1 MCISDMIEVKNLEEK
16 NIIEIMKKIFRDKK
30 ADVFAE
36 KNGIYTFVFKDDIK
50 EINTEIKI
58 IISTKS
64 TIVELK
70 IQTLNENITKIDL
83 EHYYYSNIR
92 KLISDNII
100 SEKKEKYT
108 IRVYY
113 KILHDKGIKGE
124 YAVNF
129 LGNKIRFKT
138 IFNKTIPGII
148 SEIIIGVDCALEAI
162 GLEHAR
168 SKAIN
173 LTKEFVAYLSLLLNI
188 GFYELHSENTYYI
201 VQNGEKFETELEVK
215 NFFDSELQLIVEN
228 NMNRMWHIK
237 DIEEQQKMFQ
247 SFVSLCDLDSEGCFT
262 GGYIK
267 NNYTECNH
275 NMQKVFTDFKI
286 KKNTNE
292 NNYTENINDSAVYS
306 GELLKIPCQ
315 IRNYYKG
322 IKELSPLKG
331 KYFRNCCRLYNLS
344 LTAGQY
350 EPTLMLAYM
359 VNSVECLAKSEDK
372 NKSFSEFMK
381 KYLGKEYDKE
391 LVDFLYGNLR
401 SGHFH
406 SGEMFFTEYNIKLD
420 ISLEKGFFKMQNIF
434 NKGRSILRKA
444 LINWVKIEILRNVK
458 SVE

>member
-138 IFNKTIPGII
+138 IFNKTIP
-148 SEIIIGVDCALEAI
+148 
-162 GLEHAR
+162 
-168 SKAIN
+168 
-173 LTKEFVAYLSLLLNI
+173 
-188 GFYELHSENTYYI
+188 
-201 VQNGEKFETELEVK
+201 
-215 NFFDSELQLIVEN
+215 NFF
-228 NMNRMWHIK
+228 
-237 DIEEQQKMFQ
+237 
-247 SFVSLCDLDSEGCFT
+247 FT
-262 GGYIK
+262 
-267 NNYTECNH
+267 
-275 NMQKVFTDFKI
+275 
-286 KKNTNE
+286 
-292 NNYTENINDSAVYS
+292 A
-306 GELLKIPCQ
+306 
-315 IRNYYKG
+315 
-322 IKELSPLKG
+322 
-331 KYFRNCCRLYNLS
+331 
-344 LTAGQY
+344 
-350 EPTLMLAYM
+350 
-359 VNSVECLAKSEDK
+359 
-372 NKSFSEFMK
+372 
-381 KYLGKEYDKE
+381 
-391 LVDFLYGNLR
+391 
-401 SGHFH
+401 
-406 SGEMFFTEYNIKLD
+406 
-420 ISLEKGFFKMQNIF
+420 
-434 NKGRSILRKA
+434 
-444 LINWVKIEILRNVK
+444 
-458 SVE
+458 

>member
-30 ADVFAE
+30 SDVFAE

-58 IISTKS
+58 IISIKS

-83 EHYYYSNIR
+83 EHYYYSTIR

-124 YAVNF
+124 YIVSF

-138 IFNKTIPGII
+138 IFNKTIPGTI

-162 GLEHAR
+162 SLEHAR

-173 LTKEFVAYLSLLLNI
+173 LTKEFVAYLSLLLNV
-188 GFYELHSENTYYI
+188 GFYDLHSENTYCI
-201 VQNGEKFETELEVK
+201 VQNDEEFQTELGVK
-215 NFFDSELQLIVEN
+215 NFFDSELQLIVGN

-237 DIEEQQKMFQ
+237 DIEEEKKIPQ
-247 SFVSLCDLDSEGCFT
+247 SFFSLYGFDKEGGFT
-262 GGYIK
+262 SGYIK
-267 NNYTECNH
+267 NSFEKYNY
-275 NMQKVFTDFKI
+275 NMQKMFKDFKI
-286 KKNTNE
+286 EKNKNG
-292 NNYTENINDSAVYS
+292 NDHAENIDYSTIYS
-306 GELLKIPCQ
+306 GELVRVPRQ

-322 IKELSPLKG
+322 IKELSSSKE

-359 VNSVECLAKSEDK
+359 VNAVECLAKSEEK
-372 NKSFSEFMK
+372 NRSFSEFMK
-381 KYLGKEYDKE
+381 KYLDKEYDKE
-391 LVDFLYGNLR
+391 LSDFLYGNLR

-420 ISLEKGFFKMQNIF
+420 ISLEKGFILMQDRF
-434 NKGRSILRKA
+434 NKGRNILRKA
-444 LINWVKIEILRNVK
+444 LINWVEKNILDNK
-458 SVE
+458 